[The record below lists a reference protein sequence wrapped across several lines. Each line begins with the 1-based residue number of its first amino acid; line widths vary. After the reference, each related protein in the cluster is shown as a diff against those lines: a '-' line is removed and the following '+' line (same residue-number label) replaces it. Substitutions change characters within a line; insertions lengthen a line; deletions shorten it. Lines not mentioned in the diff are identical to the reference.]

1 MNVIEE
7 LEEKINNYIEEQTE
21 EIQNNFTNLEDI
33 KDLIDFKVYLAQKLI
48 NMEIEEG
55 DDETAIDYNYISKDA
70 YHLSINTNIKLLYK
84 NKPFLIVDTDNFILD
99 SFADEENAYYL
110 SLLFA
115 LNQNWDD
122 LNHEHDLWFFI
133 PHCQVDENN
142 LESLIQFIL
151 LINGQVFHSPIEVS
165 EKFLEDDIKNILECD
180 IKNFNQYQESAY
192 ILSEYNHTQDILLKY
207 LLLYHIIENFMYRQ
221 PIAEM
226 ANNRFSIRDFKNLYK
241 KVDLTEE
248 KTLKELLTKI
258 KFENITSTT
267 KIEEY
272 FTNNMTSFKVGLANQ
287 NEMNEILSKMTL
299 QNLNG
304 LNYSNASK
312 LIYFFRNSIIHNK
325 ETEFHITHTVL
336 NNSPD
341 LVKFFEEFLLPTLE
355 NIIYFLI
362 FQENSIIDYPKNHLL
377 LYGEDCIS

>member
-122 LNHEHDLWFFI
+122 LNYEHDLWFFI

-151 LINGQVFHSPIEVS
+151 LVNGQVFHSPIEVS
-165 EKFLEDDIKNILECD
+165 EKFLEDDIKNILKCD

-258 KFENITSTT
+258 KFENIISTT

-312 LIYFFRNSIIHNK
+312 LIYYFRNSIIHNK